1 MDLAFTHFHIH
12 LVLHQPGGRRSRS
25 LFASENQRKDAL
37 LASSLRFVG
46 FFMVLGR
53 QLSIRR
59 WEHRSSL
66 DRVDSLECQRSLHWK
81 EDAMSFQIRFLVGSC
96 FLFLV
101 IYGFYNAQGDP
112 PKVLQL
118 PNVELA
124 PVPMP
129 EPDGQVEQEDSQ
141 AFQAIRA
148 AVEGKLPE
156 KAVNDPILGDVM
168 QAIAERHRELG
179 LDLDW
184 DQEAGPTSTTEG
196 VAAGGAQRAQI
207 TANAKAAEQ
216 LLKASRLLENV
227 SKITGE
233 TAGSSRTDLVNRMRA
248 EAVKLLSE

>member
-1 MDLAFTHFHIH
+1 M
-12 LVLHQPGGRRSRS
+12 
-25 LFASENQRKDAL
+25 
-37 LASSLRFVG
+37 
-46 FFMVLGR
+46 
-53 QLSIRR
+53 
-59 WEHRSSL
+59 
-66 DRVDSLECQRSLHWK
+66 RV
-81 EDAMSFQIRFLVGSC
+81 QIRFLVGSC

-179 LDLDW
+179 LDLEW
-184 DQEAGPTSTTEG
+184 DREAGPTG
-196 VAAGGAQRAQI
+196 VAEQVATGGSLRSPHSV
-207 TANAKAAEQ
+207 NAKAAEQ
-216 LLKASRLLENV
+216 LLKASRLLQKAATR
-227 SKITGE
+227 SGE
-233 TAGSSRTDLVNRMRA
+233 TPDASRRDLVNRMRA